1 MLFCGNFHKGLIC
14 SVFFWVAWFRA
25 PFDSL
30 YGAPQAS
37 LQASADIWELH
48 GQVSVHFYSFSAE
61 SFPREKQYMKKAIGE
76 HILET
81 LRLQKKIYIPEKQM
95 FVPFRLKTS
104 EIKDQG
110 AYQKLIR
117 KAGKSEETPVSFDFI
132 TSFFRWKGRDWV
144 KISRLSPGLVSLGQR
159 YSLTRQNI
167 KKVQR
172 SLRKKI
178 QGALCRYRCHP
189 LFISTKPK
197 NASIYVDRVY
207 MGTSPVQIEMLPP
220 GAYEVEVFQEFYKKH
235 SEVVNVPLV
244 KKRYL
249 PLQKETLMGNIFVE
263 TKPSGARVYL
273 DITYKGRSPISI
285 KNISQGRHHIK
296 VVKEGF
302 RSEQKSIVVQ
312 PQKDVQLSFQLT
324 SNTKKPL
331 PANHAWGPFTYEHLY
346 ISSFV
351 SSVVFF
357 SLGVFFS
364 VEASQTRER
373 LLVSLN
379 GRTPENYTSEDLR
392 TIDQSKQE
400 ADREETFST
409 SFYVLGGLLAGLGT
423 YFLIKNLFV
432 ESLLMGSPATD
443 IGSVGASKE
452 NRFFFSLA
460 PLFKAPGQKPSYRFG
475 LIHRF

>member
-1 MLFCGNFHKGLIC
+1 MLFFGNFYRGLIW
-14 SVFFWVAWFRA
+14 SVFFGSAWFGT
-25 PFDSL
+25 PLDPL

-37 LQASADIWELH
+37 QNIGELH

-61 SFPREKQYMKKAIGE
+61 SFPSEKQYMKKAIGE

-104 EIKDQG
+104 EIKDQA

-117 KAGKSEETPVSFDFI
+117 RTGRNEETPVSFDFI

-144 KISRLSPGLVSLGQR
+144 KISRLSPGLAPLEQR
-159 YSLTRQNI
+159 YPLTRQNI

-172 SLRKKI
+172 SLRKNI
-178 QGALCRYRCHP
+178 QGAFCRYRCHP

-197 NASIYVDRVY
+197 NSSIYVNRIYLGV
-207 MGTSPVQIEMLPP
+207 SPVQIEMLPP
-220 GAYEVEVFQEFYKKH
+220 GAYEVEAFQEFYKKH

-249 PLQKETLMGNIFVE
+249 SLQKETPTTNIFVE

-285 KNISQGRHHIK
+285 KNISQGRHQVK

-302 RSEQKSIVVQ
+302 RSEQKSILVQ
-312 PQKDVQLSFQLT
+312 PQKDVRLSFRLT
-324 SNTKKPL
+324 SDMKKPL
-331 PANHAWGPFTYEHLY
+331 PANHAWGPLTYEHLY

-357 SLGVFFS
+357 SLGIYFS

-400 ADREETFST
+400 ADQEETFST
-409 SFYVLGGLLAGLGT
+409 SFYVVGGLLAGLGT
-423 YFLIKNLFV
+423 YFLIKNLFA
-432 ESLLMGSPATD
+432 ESLLMSSPAKD
-443 IGSVGASKE
+443 IGSVGTSKE
-452 NRFFFSLA
+452 NRLFFSLA
-460 PLFKAPGQKPSYRFG
+460 PLFTAPGQKPNYRFG
-475 LIHRF
+475 LIHWF